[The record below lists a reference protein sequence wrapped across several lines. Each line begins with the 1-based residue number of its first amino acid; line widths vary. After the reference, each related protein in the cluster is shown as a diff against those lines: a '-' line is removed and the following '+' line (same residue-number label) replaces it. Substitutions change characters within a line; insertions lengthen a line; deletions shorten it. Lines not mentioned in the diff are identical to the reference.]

1 MSLHPSVAAV
11 RRPVR
16 ATLEQLEPGETV
28 IVACSGGAD
37 SLALAS
43 AAVFEGHKLGLQ
55 IIGVTVDHGMQA
67 GSADQAAK
75 VVEQLAEIGVDETVT
90 ATVEV
95 RADGDGPEAA
105 ARQARYAVLDQLAE
119 RLGASTILLG
129 HTRDD
134 QAETVLLGLTRGS
147 GARSLSGMR
156 SAFDRYRRP
165 LLATTRTDTETA
177 CQVQGLEVWHD
188 PHNRDFAYTR
198 ARIRH
203 RVLPTLEDHLGP
215 GVTDA
220 LARTAEQLRDDADFI
235 DDIAEAAHR
244 DLGET
249 LAVATLARYPAAV
262 RTRVLRIAALEAGSP
277 PAELTREHV
286 KAVDTLVTGW
296 RGQRWIDLPGHLLA
310 RRTDG
315 VIVFE
320 RKQSG
325 ESGPFTGNL

>member
-1 MSLHPSVAAV
+1 MSLHPSIAAV

-16 ATLEQLEPGETV
+16 ATLEQLEPGEKV

-37 SLALAS
+37 SMALAA
-43 AAVFEGHKLGLQ
+43 AAVFEGHKLGLHV
-55 IIGVTVDHGMQA
+55 IGATVDHGMQD
-67 GSADQAAK
+67 GSQAQAAK
-75 VVEQLAEIGVDETVT
+75 VVGQLAAMGVDETVT

-95 RADGDGPEAA
+95 KTDGDGPEAA

-119 RLGASTILLG
+119 RLGASMILLG

-156 SAFDRYRRP
+156 AAFDRYRRP
-165 LLATTRTDTETA
+165 LLATTRIDTETA
-177 CQVQGLEVWHD
+177 CQVEGLDIWHD

-203 RVLPTLEDHLGP
+203 RVLPTLEEDLGP
-215 GVTDA
+215 GVVDA
-220 LARTAEQLRDDADFI
+220 LARTAEQLREDADFI
-235 DDIAEAAHR
+235 DDIAEAMR
-244 DLGET
+244 RELGGSLPVET
-249 LAVATLARYPAAV
+249 LAGYPSAV

-286 KAVDTLVTGW
+286 KAVDELVTGW
-296 RGQRWIDLPGHLLA
+296 RGQRWIDLPGHLRA
-310 RRTDG
+310 KRTNG
-315 VIVFE
+315 RIAF
-320 RKQSG
+320 
-325 ESGPFTGNL
+325 ESGPFTPSP

>member
-1 MSLHPSVAAV
+1 MSLHPSIAAV

-16 ATLEQLEPGETV
+16 ATLEQLEPGEKV

-43 AAVFEGHKLGLQ
+43 AAVFEGHKLGLHV
-55 IIGVTVDHGMQA
+55 IGATVDHGMQE
-67 GSADQAAK
+67 GSSAQAAK
-75 VVEQLAEIGVDETVT
+75 VIAQLAEMGVDETVT

-95 RADGDGPEAA
+95 KADGDGPEAA

-119 RLGASTILLG
+119 NLGASVILLG

-156 SAFDRYRRP
+156 ARFDRYRRP
-165 LLATTRTDTETA
+165 LLETTRIDTETA
-177 CQVQGLEVWHD
+177 CQIEGLDVWQD

-203 RVLPTLEDHLGP
+203 RVLPTLEEDLGP
-215 GVTDA
+215 GVADA
-220 LARTAEQLRDDADFI
+220 LARTAEQLREDADFI
-235 DDIAEAAHR
+235 DDIAEAMHR
-244 DLGET
+244 ELGGTLPVET
-249 LAVATLARYPAAV
+249 LAGYPPAV

-277 PAELTREHV
+277 PAELTRDHV
-286 KAVDTLVTGW
+286 KAVEELITGW
-296 RGQRWIDLPGHLLA
+296 RGQRWIDLPGHLRA
-310 RRTDG
+310 VRRDG
-315 VIVFE
+315 SVHIE
-320 RKQSG
+320 PAPSA
-325 ESGPFTGNL
+325 P

>member
-1 MSLHPSVAAV
+1 MSLHPSIAAV

-16 ATLEQLEPGETV
+16 ATLEQLEPGEKV
-28 IVACSGGAD
+28 VVACSGGAD

-43 AAVFEGHKLGLQ
+43 AAIFEGHKLGLHV
-55 IIGVTVDHGMQA
+55 IGATVDHGMQG
-67 GSADQAAK
+67 GSAAQAEK
-75 VVEQLAEIGVDETVT
+75 VVAQLAEMGVDETVT

-95 RADGDGPEAA
+95 KTDGDGPEAA

-119 RLGASTILLG
+119 RLGASVILLG

-156 SAFDRYRRP
+156 ASFDRYRRP

-177 CQVQGLEVWHD
+177 CQVEGIDVWND

-203 RVLPTLEDHLGP
+203 RVLPVLEEHLGP

-220 LARTAEQLRDDADFI
+220 LARTAEQLREDADFI
-235 DDIAEAAHR
+235 DDIAEAMHR
-244 DLGET
+244 ELDGT
-249 LAVATLARYPAAV
+249 LPVGVLAQYPAAV

-277 PAELTREHV
+277 AAELTREHV
-286 KAVDTLVTGW
+286 KAVEALVTGW
-296 RGQRWIDLPGHLLA
+296 RGQRWIDLPGHIRAL
-310 RRTDG
+310 RTDSS
-315 VIVFE
+315 IVFE
-320 RKQSG
+320 
-325 ESGPFTGNL
+325 SGPSPTSI

>member
-16 ATLEQLEPGETV
+16 ATLERLEPGEKV

-43 AAVFEGHKLGLQ
+43 AAVFEGHKLGLH
-55 IIGVTVDHGMQA
+55 IIGATVDHGLQDGSQA
-67 GSADQAAK
+67 QAAK
-75 VVEQLAEIGVDETVT
+75 VIGQLAEMGVDETVT

-95 RADGDGPEAA
+95 KADGEGPEAA

-119 RLGASTILLG
+119 RLGASAILLG

-156 SAFDRYRRP
+156 AAFDRYRRP
-165 LLATTRTDTETA
+165 LLATTRIDTETA
-177 CQVQGLEVWHD
+177 CQVEGLDVWQD

-203 RVLPTLEDHLGP
+203 RVLPTLEEDLGP
-215 GVTDA
+215 GVADA
-220 LARTAEQLRDDADFI
+220 LARTAEQLREDADFI
-235 DDIAEAAHR
+235 DDIAEAMHR
-244 DLGET
+244 ELGGTLPVET
-249 LAVATLARYPAAV
+249 LAGYPSAV
-262 RTRVLRIAALEAGSP
+262 RTRVLRIAALAAGSP
-277 PAELTREHV
+277 PAELTREHIL
-286 KAVDTLVTGW
+286 AIDRLITGW
-296 RGQRWIDLPGHLLA
+296 RGQRWIDLPGHRQA
-310 RRTDG
+310 VRRAG
-315 VIVFE
+315 SIHIE
-320 RKQSG
+320 PASSG
-325 ESGPFTGNL
+325 S